1 MSADILERNSI
12 IVNPILSPHES
23 DLNQENFTFRLAGM
37 PKAGTVMEPREELP
51 HDREQMRKGNKTVGH
66 KPSNSVLI
74 NATRPIPVTK

>member
-12 IVNPILSPHES
+12 IINPILSPHES

-37 PKAGTVMEPREELP
+37 PKAATVMDQRETFAN
-51 HDREQMRKGNKTVGH
+51 DKDDMRKGNKTVGH

-74 NATRPIPVTK
+74 NATRPIPANK